1 MIDPRDYR
9 SLGGN
14 ALTAATCRAGIMK
27 KLLIIIVFFFSFPA
41 MAEEPPVLEPL
52 PEEASLPPPTGMSDE
67 DLMEPEVTITKRDDA
82 VVHEYRMN
90 GQLYMVKIIPSSGY
104 PYYLMDADGDGL
116 LESRYN
122 QIDPALMVPRWMIF
136 RW

>member
-1 MIDPRDYR
+1 
-9 SLGGN
+9 
-14 ALTAATCRAGIMK
+14 MK
-27 KLLIIIVFFFSFPA
+27 TILIILAFLFFTPV

-52 PEEASLPPPTGMSDE
+52 PDEASLPPPTGISD
-67 DLMEPEVTITKRDDA
+67 DDQMEPEVTITKRDDA

-90 GQLYMVKIIPSSGY
+90 GQLYMVKIIPNRGY
-104 PYYLMDADGDGL
+104 PYYLMDSDGDGS

-122 QIDPALMVPRWMIF
+122 QIDPNLVVPRWMIF

>member
-1 MIDPRDYR
+1 
-9 SLGGN
+9 
-14 ALTAATCRAGIMK
+14 MK
-27 KLLIIIVFFFSFPA
+27 KLLIVMASFLFTPV
-41 MAEEPPVLEPL
+41 MAEEPPVMEPL
-52 PEEASLPPPTGMSDE
+52 PDEATLPPPTGMSDE

-90 GQLYMVKIIPSSGY
+90 GQLYMIKVIPTHGY
-104 PYYLMDADGDGL
+104 PYYLMDSDGDGS

-122 QIDPALMVPRWMIF
+122 QIDPALLVPRWMIF

>member
-1 MIDPRDYR
+1 MINTRVFLF
-9 SLGGN
+9 SGGN
-14 ALTAATCRAGIMK
+14 ASLTTSCKAGIMK
-27 KLLIIIVFFFSFPA
+27 KLLIILVFLFSTPS
-41 MAEEPPVLEPL
+41 MAEAPPVLEPL
-52 PEEASLPPPTGMSDE
+52 PDEATLPPPTGMDDE

-90 GQLYMVKIIPSSGY
+90 GQLYMVKVIPVKGY
-104 PYYLMDADGDGL
+104 PYYLMDSDGDGS

>member
-1 MIDPRDYR
+1 M
-9 SLGGN
+9 
-14 ALTAATCRAGIMK
+14 
-27 KLLIIIVFFFSFPA
+27 IIITFCFFNPA
-41 MAEEPPVLEPL
+41 MAEAPPALEPL
-52 PEEASLPPPTGMSDE
+52 PDEASLPPPTGMVDE
-67 DLMEPEVTITKRDDA
+67 ELMEPEVTITKRDDA

-90 GQLYMVKIIPSSGY
+90 GQLYMVKVIPVKGY
-104 PYYLMDADGDGL
+104 PYYLMDSDGDGS

>member
-1 MIDPRDYR
+1 
-9 SLGGN
+9 
-14 ALTAATCRAGIMK
+14 MK
-27 KLLIIIVFFFSFPA
+27 RLLIILIFFFFSPA

-52 PEEASLPPPTGMSDE
+52 PDEASLPASTGMSDE
-67 DLMEPEVTITKRDDA
+67 DQMEPEVTITKRNDA

-90 GQLYMVKIIPSSGY
+90 GQLYMVKIIPSRGY
-104 PYYLMDADGDGL
+104 PYYLMDTDGDGL

-122 QIDPALMVPRWMIF
+122 QIDPALLVPRWMLF

>member
-1 MIDPRDYR
+1 
-9 SLGGN
+9 
-14 ALTAATCRAGIMK
+14 MK
-27 KLLIIIVFFFSFPA
+27 KSLMLLMFSLITPV

-52 PEEASLPPPTGMSDE
+52 PDEASLPASTGISDE
-67 DLMEPEVTITKRDDA
+67 SQMQPEVTITKRDDA

-90 GQLYMVKIIPSSGY
+90 GQLYMVKIIPSHGY
-104 PYYLMDADGDGL
+104 PYYLMDSDGDGS

-122 QIDPALMVPRWMIF
+122 QIDPDLVVPRWMIF

>member
-1 MIDPRDYR
+1 
-9 SLGGN
+9 
-14 ALTAATCRAGIMK
+14 MK
-27 KLLIIIVFFFSFPA
+27 IPLIILMFSLFTPA

-52 PEEASLPPPTGMSDE
+52 PDEASLPASTGMSDE
-67 DLMEPEVTITKRDDA
+67 DLMQPEVTITRRKDA
-82 VVHEYRMN
+82 VVHEYRIN
-90 GQLYMVKIIPSSGY
+90 GQLYMVKIIPSRGY

-122 QIDPALMVPRWMIF
+122 QIDPALLVPRWMIF

>member
-1 MIDPRDYR
+1 
-9 SLGGN
+9 
-14 ALTAATCRAGIMK
+14 MK
-27 KLLIIIVFFFSFPA
+27 IPLIILMFSLFPPA

-52 PEEASLPPPTGMSDE
+52 PDEASLPASTGMSDE
-67 DLMEPEVTITKRDDA
+67 DLMEPEVTITRRKDA
-82 VVHEYRMN
+82 VVHEYRIN
-90 GQLYMVKIIPSSGY
+90 GQLYMVKIIPSRGY

-122 QIDPALMVPRWMIF
+122 QIDPALLVPRWMIF

>member
-1 MIDPRDYR
+1 MTK
-9 SLGGN
+9 SL
-14 ALTAATCRAGIMK
+14 AILM
-27 KLLIIIVFFFSFPA
+27 FFLVTPV

-52 PEEASLPPPTGMSDE
+52 PDEASLPASTGMSDE
-67 DLMEPEVTITKRDDA
+67 DLMQPEVTITKRDDA

-90 GQLYMVKIIPSSGY
+90 GQLYMVKIIPSRGY
-104 PYYLMDADGDGL
+104 PYYLMDADGDGS

-122 QIDPALMVPRWMIF
+122 QIDPALLVPRWMLF

>member
-1 MIDPRDYR
+1 M
-9 SLGGN
+9 LGGN
-14 ALTAATCRAGIMK
+14 ALTAAMCRAGIMK
-27 KLLIIIVFFFSFPA
+27 KLLIIIAFLFSIPV
-41 MAEEPPVLEPL
+41 MAEAPPALEPL
-52 PEEASLPPPTGMSDE
+52 PDEASLPPPTGMSED

-90 GQLYMVKIIPSSGY
+90 GQLYMVKVIPSSGY

>member
-1 MIDPRDYR
+1 
-9 SLGGN
+9 
-14 ALTAATCRAGIMK
+14 MK
-27 KLLIIIVFFFSFPA
+27 KLLIIIVFLFPFPA
-41 MAEEPPVLEPL
+41 MAEEPPALEPL

-82 VVHEYRMN
+82 VVHEYRIN
-90 GQLYMVKIIPSSGY
+90 GQLYMVKIIPSTGY

-122 QIDPALMVPRWMIF
+122 QIDPALMVPRWMLF

>member
-1 MIDPRDYR
+1 
-9 SLGGN
+9 
-14 ALTAATCRAGIMK
+14 MK
-27 KLLIIIVFFFSFPA
+27 ISLIILIFFLFTPV

-52 PEEASLPPPTGMSDE
+52 PDEASLPASTGFSDE

-82 VVHEYRMN
+82 VVHEYRIN
-90 GQLYMVKIIPSSGY
+90 GQLYMVKIIPSRGY

-122 QIDPALMVPRWMIF
+122 QIDPALLVPRWMLF

>member
-1 MIDPRDYR
+1 
-9 SLGGN
+9 
-14 ALTAATCRAGIMK
+14 MK
-27 KLLIIIVFFFSFPA
+27 NSLIILLFFLFTPA

-52 PEEASLPPPTGMSDE
+52 PDEASLPASTGMSDE
-67 DLMEPEVTITKRDDA
+67 DQMEPEVTITKRNDA

-90 GQLYMVKIIPSSGY
+90 GQLYMVKIIPSRGY
-104 PYYLMDADGDGL
+104 PYYLMDADGDGS

-122 QIDPALMVPRWMIF
+122 QIDPALLVPRWMIF

>member
-1 MIDPRDYR
+1 
-9 SLGGN
+9 
-14 ALTAATCRAGIMK
+14 MK
-27 KLLIIIVFFFSFPA
+27 KLLIIIVFLFSHPA

>member
-1 MIDPRDYR
+1 
-9 SLGGN
+9 
-14 ALTAATCRAGIMK
+14 MK
-27 KLLIIIVFFFSFPA
+27 TLLIILVIFFFTNA
-41 MAEEPPVLEPL
+41 VAEEPPVLEPL
-52 PEEASLPPPTGMSDE
+52 PDEASLPPPTGMSDE
-67 DLMEPEVTITKRDDA
+67 DQMEPEVTITKRDDA

-90 GQLYMVKIIPSSGY
+90 GQLYMIKIIPSHGY

-122 QIDPALMVPRWMIF
+122 QIDPALLVPRWMLF

>member
-1 MIDPRDYR
+1 
-9 SLGGN
+9 
-14 ALTAATCRAGIMK
+14 MK
-27 KLLIIIVFFFSFPA
+27 KLLTILMCLYSATVLAEQPPA
-41 MAEEPPVLEPL
+41 VEPQPD
-52 PEEASLPPPTGMSDE
+52 EASPPPPTGMSDE
-67 DLMEPEVTITKRDDA
+67 DVMEPEVTIIKRDDA

-90 GQLYMVKIIPSSGY
+90 GQLYMIKIEPVRGL

-122 QIDPALMVPRWMIF
+122 QIDPALLVPRWMLF

>member
-1 MIDPRDYR
+1 
-9 SLGGN
+9 
-14 ALTAATCRAGIMK
+14 MK
-27 KLLIIIVFFFSFPA
+27 KLLIIITFFLFNPV

-52 PEEASLPPPTGMSDE
+52 PDEASLPAPTGIRDE
-67 DLMEPEVTITKRDDA
+67 DQMEPEVTITKRDDA

-90 GQLYMVKIIPSSGY
+90 GQLYMVKIIPVRGY
-104 PYYLMDADGDGL
+104 PYYLMDTDGDGS

-122 QIDPALMVPRWMIF
+122 QIDPDLVVPRWMIF

>member
-1 MIDPRDYR
+1 
-9 SLGGN
+9 
-14 ALTAATCRAGIMK
+14 MK
-27 KLLIIIVFFFSFPA
+27 KLLIVMASFLFTPV
-41 MAEEPPVLEPL
+41 MAEEPPVMEPL
-52 PEEASLPPPTGMSDE
+52 PDEATLPPPTGMSDE

-90 GQLYMVKIIPSSGY
+90 GQLYMIKVIPTHGY
-104 PYYLMDADGDGL
+104 PYYLMDSDGDGS

-122 QIDPALMVPRWMIF
+122 QIDPALLVPRWMIL